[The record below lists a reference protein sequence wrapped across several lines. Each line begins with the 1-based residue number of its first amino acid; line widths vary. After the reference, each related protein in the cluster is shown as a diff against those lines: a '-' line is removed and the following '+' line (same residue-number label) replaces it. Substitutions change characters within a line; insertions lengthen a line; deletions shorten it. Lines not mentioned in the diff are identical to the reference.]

1 MTLRV
6 LLALCTLAPLVVASS
21 LVYHHRRPV
30 NAPQRP
36 NVQSIVQD
44 EAMDENQRRIAREI
58 NVLERQL
65 QDLAEVWLFHAQ
77 PYVEIQ

>member
-1 MTLRV
+1 
-6 LLALCTLAPLVVASS
+6 
-21 LVYHHRRPV
+21 
-30 NAPQRP
+30 
-36 NVQSIVQD
+36 VQSIVQD